1 MQYNIIYYYII
12 FYYILLYYNI
22 RAPQGAIGSK
32 PIFLYKC
39 VALLGL
45 LWCCCGPQRW
55 GQLGLLL
62 SSVGLPW
69 GCCRVAGDGQNHLPA
84 KSPFGLGWKLHK
96 APAPRAVLPRMAR
109 LASSR
114 TPSKKMLDAAL
125 RDAAFLCTLSMLQTS
140 PGQRPMSVAVD
151 RPMIPFLGSL
161 PPHTTVWGRAYA
173 AGMPRT
179 AQGQPHL

>member
-1 MQYNIIYYYII
+1 MP
-12 FYYILLYYNI
+12 
-22 RAPQGAIGSK
+22 RRGAIGSK

-161 PPHTTVWGRAYA
+161 PSHTTVWGRAYP